1 MILGISGLVGLTS
14 VLLALAALPVL
25 ACTTYLFVLVLLS
38 GRKAP
43 PAAGEPRMRFEVI
56 VPSHNEEAGIG
67 ETVKSLLL
75 VDYPPDLRRIVVVAD
90 NCVDATA
97 ERAREAGAMVL
108 VRNDATQRG
117 KGYALN
123 FAFERCLAE
132 GFADAVLVVDADTS
146 VSPNLLRAFAAR
158 FESGVQAVQ
167 AEYGVR
173 NPNASWRTRLMVI
186 ALALFHELRS
196 RARERLGV
204 SCGLRGNGMGF
215 TRRILAEIPHDA
227 FSIVEDVEYGIRLG
241 RAGHRVAYV
250 AEANVR
256 GDMVATAKESRS
268 QRERWEGGRIQM
280 ARRYG
285 VPLVGE
291 GLAKKSLML
300 FDLGMDLIVPPLTY
314 VVLAAVLGFS
324 AAAVLAVMRGS
335 YGDHVPLVPLVPWGM
350 CAAMLGAYVLRGVVL
365 AGVGV
370 RGFLDLLFAPAYMI
384 WKLALN
390 LRRKKNKGEWV
401 RTAREGEKPS

>member
-1 MILGISGLVGLTS
+1 MIALVLG
-14 VLLALAALPVL
+14 LACVPVL

-38 GRKAP
+38 GRRPP
-43 PAAGEPRMRFEVI
+43 PAHPEPRMRFEVI
-56 VPSHNEEAGIG
+56 VPSHNEEAGIA

-75 VDYPPDLRRIVVVAD
+75 VDYPPALRRVVVVAD
-90 NCVDATA
+90 NCTDKTA
-97 ERAREAGAMVL
+97 DRAREAGAMVL
-108 VRNDATQRG
+108 ERNDTTKRG

-158 FESGVQAVQ
+158 FEAGAQAVQ

-196 RARERLGV
+196 RARERMGV

-215 TRRILAEIPHDA
+215 TKRILAEIPHDA

-250 AEANVR
+250 AEAHVL
-256 GDMVATAKESRS
+256 GEMVATAKESQS

-285 VPLVGE
+285 LPLAAE
-291 GLAKKSLML
+291 GLSRGNLML
-300 FDLGMDLIVPPLTY
+300 FDLGMDLVVPPLTY
-314 VVLAAVLGFS
+314 VVLGAVLGF
-324 AAAVLAVMRGS
+324 AAAAALALTGGS
-335 YGDHVPLVPLVPWGM
+335 VIPLVPSSACVGM
-350 CAAMLGAYVLRGVVL
+350 LAAYVLRGVVL
-365 AGVGV
+365 ARVGI
-370 RGFLDLLFAPAYMI
+370 RGFFDLLFAPGYMA

-390 LRRKKNKGEWV
+390 LRRRRRNKNEWV
-401 RTAREGEKPS
+401 RTTREGEKPS